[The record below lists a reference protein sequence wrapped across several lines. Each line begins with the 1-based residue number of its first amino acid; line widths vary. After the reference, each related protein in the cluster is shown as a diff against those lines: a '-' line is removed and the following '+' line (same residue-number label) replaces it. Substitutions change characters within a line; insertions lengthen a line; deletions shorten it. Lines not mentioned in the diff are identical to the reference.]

1 MVSALAVDLVLF
13 ATGGQDYPFQYLVPF
28 IIAGAIVVIYSMSWL
43 ALYYLFQPFT
53 TTVNVKSGAYAVSR
67 TVFSIIMAVVM
78 WIPANSLVVLGV
90 TVVFAVLF
98 VVILRKLV
106 YKHAP
111 KTWRVKA

>member
-1 MVSALAVDLVLF
+1 MLF

-28 IIAGAIVVIYSMSWL
+28 MIAGAIAVIYSISWL
-43 ALYYLFQPFT
+43 GLYYLFQPFT
-53 TTVNVKSGAYAVSR
+53 TTVSVKSGAYAAAR

-78 WIPANSLVVLGV
+78 WIPANSLIVLGV
-90 TVVFAVLF
+90 TVTVAVVL
-98 VVILRKLV
+98 VVVLRKLV